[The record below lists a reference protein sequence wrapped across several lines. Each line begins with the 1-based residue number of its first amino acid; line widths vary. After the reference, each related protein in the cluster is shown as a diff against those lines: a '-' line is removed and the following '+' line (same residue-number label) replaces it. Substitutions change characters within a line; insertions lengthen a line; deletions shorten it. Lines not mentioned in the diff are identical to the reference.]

1 MSRSGCGHLAGMYWS
16 DIINIIKL
24 IFPSLQPGVSTL
36 MKFVSLP
43 NGLTISALNEAEVK
57 VLYHEIFVQK
67 SYLKHGIQVADGDCI
82 FDIGANIGL
91 YAIFLA
97 QSFSNLKILAFEPI
111 PDIFSILQDNAR
123 NLLADSDVKL
133 FNVGLSDCSR
143 IAQFEFNPSLS
154 FVATM
159 YAKDLVNCVQP
170 EASEYDWVKAIA
182 LDLQKVSLISSI
194 SAQLLIKILSIPI
207 LRSLGLAILNKLV
220 ADNVE
225 KAPPQQVNCQL
236 KTVSE
241 IIRENNIAA
250 IDVMKIDAEGS
261 EFDILMGIEAD
272 DWKKIKQFIV
282 EVHDLN
288 DRLQKIVAL
297 FESHGYTTIVD
308 REDWEVHKLMN
319 ISIIYAVAT
328 ESA

>member
-1 MSRSGCGHLAGMYWS
+1 
-16 DIINIIKL
+16 
-24 IFPSLQPGVSTL
+24 
-36 MKFVSLP
+36 MKSVSLP

-67 SYLKHGIQVADGDCI
+67 SYLKHGIQVADGGCI

-97 QSFSNLKILAFEPI
+97 RSFSNLKILAFEPI
-111 PDIFSILQDNAR
+111 PDIFAILQDNAR
-123 NLLADSDVKL
+123 NLLADSDIKL
-133 FNVGLSDCSR
+133 FNLGLSDRSR

-154 FVATM
+154 FTATM
-159 YAKDLVNCVQP
+159 YAQELTDCVQQ
-170 EASEYDWVKAIA
+170 EASEYDWIKAIA
-182 LDLQKVSLISSI
+182 LDLQKVSLISPGL
-194 SAQLLIKILSIPI
+194 AQLLIKFLSIPL

-220 ADNVE
+220 SCNFK
-225 KAPPQQVNCQL
+225 KASVQQVNCQL

-241 IIRENNIAA
+241 IIRENNITA

-261 EFDILMGIEAD
+261 ELDIVMGIEAD

-288 DRLQKIVAL
+288 DRLQKMITL

-308 REDWEVHKLMN
+308 REDWEVLKLMN

>member
-1 MSRSGCGHLAGMYWS
+1 
-16 DIINIIKL
+16 
-24 IFPSLQPGVSTL
+24 
-36 MKFVSLP
+36 MKSVSLP

-67 SYLKHGIQVADGDCI
+67 SYLKHGIQVADGNCI

-123 NLLADSDVKL
+123 NLLADSDIKL
-133 FNVGLSDCSR
+133 FNLGLSDRSR

-159 YAKDLVNCVQP
+159 YAQELTDCVQQ

-182 LDLQKVSLISSI
+182 LDLQKISLISSI
-194 SAQLLIKILSIPI
+194 SAQLLIKILSIPL

-220 ADNVE
+220 LGNFE
-225 KAPPQQVNCQL
+225 KA
-236 KTVSE
+236 S
-241 IIRENNIAA
+241 
-250 IDVMKIDAEGS
+250 
-261 EFDILMGIEAD
+261 
-272 DWKKIKQFIV
+272 
-282 EVHDLN
+282 
-288 DRLQKIVAL
+288 
-297 FESHGYTTIVD
+297 
-308 REDWEVHKLMN
+308 
-319 ISIIYAVAT
+319 ISR
-328 ESA
+328 